1 MTQSVDLIFSDFV
14 PDRGGAPWAENPG
27 YLIDAQNVRFT
38 PNGYRSTYLDDVAVV
53 GTTAIG
59 ATPLAA
65 RAFADVTNP
74 RHYVGT
80 ATKIFESND
89 SGATWFDNAGA
100 VYTGSD
106 WDFAIYGTTVI
117 AVNGA
122 DVPQTKSLDAAVA
135 NNFAALGGTPPT
147 SSLVAIVRDST
158 VLGTILSIQWSSIG
172 DPTDWPTPGG
182 ATALARQAGSYT
194 PSREFGVIT
203 RIVGGE
209 KFGLIFQERAI
220 TRMTYVGGDIVFT
233 FDVYARGIGTGYAH
247 STIVIDGWTY
257 FKNSAGFFRTDGYA
271 IQPLSYG
278 KIDDAFIRRLLSHPL
293 EPTLS
298 FKNGVAYDSRTQT
311 IYWPFVVS
319 ALSSTYL
326 LGFSIPLQQ
335 FLPVKF
341 SGSFVDGTLY
351 SINDVVTT
359 NAASVVPYCIDSNQK
374 LRQFSKIDTVAT
386 AMRTGFV
393 ELSQGSISE
402 LVGVEVIGAN
412 HSVSPSI
419 SVRSEYDTTAISLT
433 RDVAGGSTYNPAT
446 KSITSPMFRLRQSG
460 RYHSFEYVDSAQT
473 AAALV
478 RGLRVYYETKSG
490 R

>member
-1 MTQSVDLIFSDFV
+1 MPQSIDLIFSDFA
-14 PDRGGAPWAENPG
+14 PDRGGAPWPENPG
-27 YLIDAQNVRFT
+27 YLIDALNVRFT
-38 PNGYRSTYLDDVAVV
+38 PNGYRSNYLDDVAIA

-59 ATPLAA
+59 ATPLSAQ
-65 RAFADVTNP
+65 AFADVTNP

-89 SGATWFDNAGA
+89 SGTIWNDNSSAA
-100 VYTGSD
+100 YTASD
-106 WDFAIYGTTVI
+106 WDWAIFGTTVI
-117 AVNGA
+117 AVNGVDA
-122 DVPQTKSLDAAVA
+122 PQAKDLDAAVG
-135 NNFAALGGTPPT
+135 NNFAALGGSPPV
-147 SSLVAIVRDST
+147 SSLVARVRDSL
-158 VLGTILSIQWSSIG
+158 VLGTILGIQWSSIG
-172 DPTDWPTPGG
+172 DPTDYPTPGS

-194 PSREFGVIT
+194 ASREFGVIT

-271 IQPLSYG
+271 VQPLSYG
-278 KIDDAFIRRLLSHPL
+278 KIDDAFIHRLLAHPI

-311 IYWPFVVS
+311 IYWPYVGALTS
-319 ALSSTYL
+319 ATYL

-335 FLPVKF
+335 FIPVKF

-359 NAASVVPYCIDSNQK
+359 NAASVLPYCIDANQK
-374 LRQFSKIDTVAT
+374 LRQFSKINSVPT
-386 AMRTGFV
+386 MLRTGFV
-393 ELSQGSISE
+393 EFAPGLITE
-402 LVGVEVIGAN
+402 INAIEVIGAGM
-412 HSVSPSI
+412 SPVPTI
-419 SVRSEYDTTAISLT
+419 SVRSETDPANIDLSADGYEI
-433 RDVAGGSTYNPAT
+433 AT
-446 KSITSPMFRLRQSG
+446 KSELAPLFRVRKSG
-460 RYHSFEYVDSAQT
+460 RYHAFKYVDPAQSQ
-473 AAALV
+473 AALV
-478 RGLRVYYETKSG
+478 RGLRVYFETKAA